1 MTASGLD
8 KAAILL
14 LTLGPEAAAAVFR
27 HLSEPEVR
35 QVSGAIARLR
45 SIPREQAAAV
55 HEEAWRRLTERDGFL
70 VDGEQFARQML
81 AAALA
86 SGGEAE
92 SRERDFRSGSDVLAA
107 TLEPIAAPVLAQVLG
122 GEHPQVIALVLAN
135 LRPRKAAEVLGA
147 LPEELQADL
156 VRRIAELQSVPEDL
170 LAEVG
175 GVLEGQVRGLGAI
188 GQTPGFVG
196 AKLAAEIMNA
206 ASPTLEAR
214 TFARLDDET
223 PEVADAIRGLML
235 TFEDLVRL
243 DDRAMQAVLKEIPR
257 DDLLLAL
264 KTASPALTAKV
275 FGNLSQRAAEILRE
289 DMSLL
294 GAVRLRDVERAQAGI
309 VAAARRLDAEQKI
322 VLRAGEDDVLV

>member
-1 MTASGLD
+1 MIPSGLD

-81 AAALA
+81 SAALA
-86 SGGEAE
+86 SGGEPE
-92 SRERDFRSGSDVLAA
+92 IRERGLRSGTDVLA
-107 TLEPIAAPVLAQVLG
+107 TSLEPIAPPVLAQVLS

-135 LRPRKAAEVLGA
+135 LRPRKAADVLAA
-147 LPEELQADL
+147 LPEGVQADL
-156 VRRIAELQSVPEDL
+156 VRRIAELQSVPEEL

-175 GVLEGQVRGLGAI
+175 GVLEGQVRGLGGV
-188 GQTPGFVG
+188 GQAPGFVG
-196 AKLAAEIMNA
+196 AKLAAEIMNMA
-206 ASPTLEAR
+206 APGLEAR
-214 TFARLDDET
+214 TFARLDEEA

-243 DDRAMQAVLKEIPR
+243 DDRAMQAVLKEVPR
-257 DDLLLAL
+257 DDLMLAL
-264 KTASPALTAKV
+264 KTASPALSAKI

-289 DMSLL
+289 DISLL
-294 GAVRLRDVERAQAGI
+294 GAVRLRDVERAQAGM

-322 VLRAGEDDVLV
+322 ALRASEDDVLV